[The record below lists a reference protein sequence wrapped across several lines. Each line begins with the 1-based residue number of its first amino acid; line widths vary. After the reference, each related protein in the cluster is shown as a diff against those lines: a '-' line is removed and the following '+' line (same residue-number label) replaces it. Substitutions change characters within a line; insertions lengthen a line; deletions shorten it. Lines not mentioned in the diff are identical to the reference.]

1 MTITLP
7 DSLARLV
14 AQRATQLG
22 YDTPDAY
29 VADLL
34 RQEVETGGP
43 ERLTPASPDELDRML
58 AEGMQGEPMVVDEIF
73 WENQRRQLAERRA
86 ARNAQE
92 KP

>member
-14 AQRATQLG
+14 AQRAAQLG

-43 ERLTPASPDELDRML
+43 ERLTPASPGELDRML
-58 AEGMQGEPMVVDEIF
+58 AEGMQGEPMVVDEDF